1 MTTSGKPTQPVDSG
15 FILWLTGMSGAG
27 KSTLA
32 QTLRVQLESQHGPV
46 QVLDGD
52 EVRTYL
58 SRGLG
63 FSREDREEN
72 VRRIGYVARLLARH
86 RVAVI
91 VAAISPYRNS
101 REEVRRLAA
110 EFSIPFVEVYV
121 RASLDTLVRRDVKGL
136 YKKALA
142 GEIPQFT
149 GITDPYECPEAPEVV
164 VSTDSGTVE
173 GERDHIL
180 EALRARGLLAKEELR
195 PDFHPCHYK

>member
-1 MTTSGKPTQPVDSG
+1 MPAQLGDGG

-32 QTLRVQLESQHGPV
+32 QALRAHLESWHWSV

-52 EVRTYL
+52 EVRAHL

-91 VAAISPYRNS
+91 VAAISPYRSS

-110 EFSIPFVEVYV
+110 EVGIPFVEVHAQ
-121 RASLDTLVRRDVKGL
+121 ASLDTLIRRDVKGL

-149 GITDPYECPEAPEVV
+149 GISAPYESPEAPEVV
-164 VSTDSGTVE
+164 VCTDAGTVE

-180 EALRARGLLAKEELR
+180 EALLARGLIA
-195 PDFHPCHYK
+195 HPPHRG